1 MYKKILIATD
11 GTQHSSSAIIEAID
25 MSRKF
30 GSEIYLLNALKKLVV
45 GDQFGVSRSVISE
58 KIKKSTK
65 KYMDTF
71 KGLATDDGVM
81 KCEIIVSY
89 GKNFHEAILE
99 EAEKKNVDLIMIRK
113 SETNVVKRIIYKGVT
128 AHLLRHA
135 SCNVMIVPL
144 AALIEW
150 KNIVLVYDNSE
161 KCGAAAEES
170 LRIAKIHGSHITVVS
185 ASSSIETKS
194 SIQVVK
200 ERGVK
205 ERIQVEVLDAKGKL
219 ADFVLKLS
227 KERDTDIIITRSP
240 EEGGGRDLLKK
251 SFTEQIITRS
261 LCSVLVVKG

>member
-1 MYKKILIATD
+1 
-11 GTQHSSSAIIEAID
+11 
-25 MSRKF
+25 
-30 GSEIYLLNALKKLVV
+30 
-45 GDQFGVSRSVISE
+45 
-58 KIKKSTK
+58 
-65 KYMDTF
+65 
-71 KGLATDDGVM
+71 M

-89 GKNFHEAILE
+89 GKKFHETILE
-99 EAEKKNVDLIMIRK
+99 EAEKKNVDLIMIGK
-113 SETNVVKRIIYKGVT
+113 SVSNVVKRIIYKGVT
-128 AHLLRHA
+128 AHLLRYA
-135 SCNVMIVPL
+135 PCNILIVPL

-161 KCGAAAEES
+161 KCGTAAEES

-194 SIQVVK
+194 SIQDVK
-200 ERGVK
+200 ERVAK